1 MYDQFNESMAKVP
14 YATGQ
19 IANAACR
26 PPTLQERLDM
36 AVSNAQQQLKEATE
50 ARDIFTRNPDL
61 ERLLDIMQKGRF

>member
-1 MYDQFNESMAKVP
+1 MYDQFNQESMAKAA
-14 YATGQ
+14 YSSGQ
-19 IANAACR
+19 TAVCR
-26 PPTLQERLDM
+26 SPTLQERLDM